1 MESPADALTEPPDVA
16 YIPRGTH
23 RTLPSRCR
31 VPTVSE
37 PTPKSLTAE
46 QIEALLRAARDRHPA
61 IRSDVLSDEPLGP
74 GDVQHLR
81 NTSFTEAAFTDSF
94 AESGWP
100 ENMLPADE
108 LLRQAEQQ
116 LADVMS
122 TRGDLPDVTAAVTTP
137 SASKAFPFAP
147 FNPAPATGSAS
158 GLSLEALGDIE
169 LDVTL
174 ELGRAEV
181 TIEELLQ
188 LREGSVVPLD
198 KAAGDPIDILANGRL
213 VARGEVIVVDDK
225 FGVRICEVISQR

>member
-1 MESPADALTEPPDVA
+1 VESSADALTEPPAWRISARQASNPAQQSVEKK
-16 YIPRGTH
+16 
-23 RTLPSRCR
+23 
-31 VPTVSE
+31 VPIVSE
-37 PTPKSLTAE
+37 PTPTLLTAE
-46 QIEALLRAARDRHPA
+46 QIEALLRAARDRLPA
-61 IRSDVLSDEPLGP
+61 VRSDVLSDEPLGP

-81 NTSFTEAAFTDSF
+81 NTSFGEAAF
-94 AESGWP
+94 AETGWP
-100 ENMLPADE
+100 ENALPADE

-116 LADVMS
+116 LADAMS
-122 TRGDLPDVTAAVTTP
+122 THGDFHEAAPTAG
-137 SASKAFPFAP
+137 KAFPFAS
-147 FNPAPATGSAS
+147 FDPAPATGAAS

>member
-1 MESPADALTEPPDVA
+1 MESIRGVVRRRIDGTPKRGVYPARHSSNLAQS
-16 YIPRGTH
+16 
-23 RTLPSRCR
+23 LPSS
-31 VPTVSE
+31 TVSE
-37 PTPKSLTAE
+37 PNTKPLTAE
-46 QIEALLRAARDRHPA
+46 QIEGLLRAARDRQPA
-61 IRSDVLSDEPLGP
+61 VRSDVVSSEPLGP

-81 NTSFTEAAFTDSF
+81 NTAFTEAAFTEN
-94 AESGWP
+94 AWP
-100 ENMLPADE
+100 GNMLPADE
-108 LLRQAEQQ
+108 LLQQAEQQ
-116 LADVMS
+116 LADAMS
-122 TRGDLPDVTAAVTTP
+122 SHGDFIDAPP
-137 SASKAFPFAP
+137 SATKPFPFAAFDATP
-147 FNPAPATGSAS
+147 STGSPS
-158 GLSLEALGDIE
+158 GLSMESLNDIE

>member
-1 MESPADALTEPPDVA
+1 M
-16 YIPRGTH
+16 
-23 RTLPSRCR
+23 
-31 VPTVSE
+31 SE
-37 PTPKSLTAE
+37 PVQKPLTADK
-46 QIEALLRAARDRHPA
+46 IEALLRAARDRLPA
-61 IRSDVLSDEPLGP
+61 VRSDVLSSEPLGP

-81 NTSFTEAAFTDSF
+81 NITFSETAF

-100 ENMLPADE
+100 GNMLPADE

-116 LADVMS
+116 LADAMS
-122 TRGDLPDVTAAVTTP
+122 MQGDFPDTTPAVTKP
-137 SASKAFPFAP
+137 FPLAP
-147 FNPAPATGSAS
+147 FDPAPATGSAS
-158 GLSLEALGDIE
+158 GLSLESLNDIE

-225 FGVRICEVISQR
+225 FGVRICEVISLR

>member
-1 MESPADALTEPPDVA
+1 MELSADALTEPPSVA
-16 YIPRGTH
+16 YIPRDTH
-23 RTLPSRCR
+23 RTLPTRCR
-31 VPTVSE
+31 APTVSE
-37 PTPKSLTAE
+37 LSQKPLTADE
-46 QIEALLRAARDRHPA
+46 IEALLRAARDRLPA
-61 IRSDVLSDEPLGP
+61 IRSDILSNEPLGP

-81 NTSFTEAAFTDSF
+81 NTSFAEATFADSF
-94 AESGWP
+94 AQNGWP
-100 ENMLPADE
+100 GNMLPADE

-116 LADVMS
+116 LVDAMS
-122 TRGDLPDVTAAVTTP
+122 THGDFPDAKP
-137 SASKAFPFAP
+137 FPFAP
-147 FNPAPATGSAS
+147 FDPTPTTGSSS

>member
-1 MESPADALTEPPDVA
+1 M
-16 YIPRGTH
+16 
-23 RTLPSRCR
+23 
-31 VPTVSE
+31 SE
-37 PTPKSLTAE
+37 PTPKPLTAV
-46 QIEALLRAARDRHPA
+46 QIEALLRAARDRLPA
-61 IRSDVLSDEPLGP
+61 IRSDVVAHEPLGP

-81 NTSFTEAAFTDSF
+81 NTSFGEVAFAASF

-122 TRGDLPDVTAAVTTP
+122 TRDDSPDVAVPVATP
-137 SASKAFPFAP
+137 SVSKSFPLAAFD
-147 FNPAPATGSAS
+147 PAPATGAAN
-158 GLSLEALGDIE
+158 GLSLAALGDIE

-198 KAAGDPIDILANGRL
+198 KAVGDPIDILANGRL

>member
-1 MESPADALTEPPDVA
+1 MESSADALTEPPSMA
-16 YIPRGTH
+16 YIPRDTH

-37 PTPKSLTAE
+37 PTPKPLTAE
-46 QIEALLRAARDRHPA
+46 QIEALLRAARARQPA
-61 IRSDVLSDEPLGP
+61 IRSDVVSNEPLGP

-81 NTSFTEAAFTDSF
+81 NTSFAEAAFTNSF
-94 AESGWP
+94 SESGWP
-100 ENMLPADE
+100 GTMLPADE
-108 LLRQAEQQ
+108 LLQQAEQQ
-116 LADVMS
+116 LANAMS
-122 TRGDLPDVTAAVTTP
+122 THADFPDATPAAARP
-137 SASKAFPFAP
+137 FPFAP
-147 FNPAPATGSAS
+147 FDPTPASGSAS
-158 GLSLEALGDIE
+158 GLSMESLNDIE

-213 VARGEVIVVDDK
+213 VARGEVIVVDHK

>member
-1 MESPADALTEPPDVA
+1 MESSADALTEPPSVA
-16 YIPRGTH
+16 YIPRDTH
-23 RTLPSRCR
+23 RTPPTRCR
-31 VPTVSE
+31 APTVSE
-37 PTPKSLTAE
+37 PSQKPLTADE
-46 QIEALLRAARDRHPA
+46 IEALLRAARDRLPA
-61 IRSDVLSDEPLGP
+61 IRSDILSNEPLGP

-81 NTSFTEAAFTDSF
+81 NTSFAEATFVDSF
-94 AESGWP
+94 AQNGWP
-100 ENMLPADE
+100 GNMLPADE

-116 LADVMS
+116 LADAMS
-122 TRGDLPDVTAAVTTP
+122 THGDFPDATP
-137 SASKAFPFAP
+137 PVVKPFPFAP
-147 FNPAPATGSAS
+147 FDPAPATGSAS
-158 GLSLEALGDIE
+158 GLSMESLNDIE